1 MSIVGG
7 GSSTAVVDGA
17 RTLDFDA
24 VDELLDRI
32 ANALLDADLGTERR
46 IAVFAENS
54 AETVLAHLGG
64 LLGSASTVPVN
75 FHLTASE
82 AAYIVGDSGAR
93 LVLTGPENV
102 DRAVEAAAGVPVVAW
117 GVAGGALPAGVE
129 AWDDWLGRASPTPAP
144 TDVAPRPNLLYTSGT
159 TGVPKAVELP
169 PAMFAGGATIAEHVE
184 RLRANRFAS
193 FGMHLVAGPLYHT
206 GPLQA
211 VRLLALRVP
220 LTIPGRFDPERILQ
234 AIERDRVETSVMVP
248 THFTRLLALPDAVR
262 RRYDV
267 SSLRLVAHTGAACPH
282 DVKRAMID
290 WWGPVF
296 VEAYGGTESGTVCTI
311 TSEEWL
317 ERPGS
322 VGRCVPPFEA
332 VVVDDDGAPVP
343 PGVEGRLYFRDRSGR
358 GVVYR
363 GNPEGT
369 AAVHLEPGVF
379 TLGEIGRV
387 DEAGYVFVTDRFTDM
402 VVSGGANL
410 YPAECEQVL
419 GEHGAVADV
428 AVIGI
433 PDADLGERLHA
444 LVVPVD
450 ATEPPTESDLLEFCR
465 ARLTAMKCPRSV
477 EIVETIGR
485 NAMGKVDKRA
495 LRAPYWQGA
504 RTIGG

>member
-1 MSIVGG
+1 MSIVGRG
-7 GSSTAVVDGA
+7 PSVAIIDSP

-32 ANALLDADLGTERR
+32 ANAVLAADLGPERR
-46 IAVFAENS
+46 IAVYAENS
-54 AETVLAHLGG
+54 AETLLAHLGG

-82 AAYIVGDSGAR
+82 AAYIIGDSDAR

-102 DRAVEAAAGVPVVAW
+102 ERAAEAAAGVPVVAW
-117 GVAGGALPAGVE
+117 GVARHALLPGVE
-129 AWDDWLGRASPTPAP
+129 AWDAWIERASAAPAP

-159 TGVPKAVELP
+159 TGLPKGVELP
-169 PAMFAGGATIAEHVE
+169 PAMFAGGVTIAEHVE
-184 RLRANRFAS
+184 RLRSNRFAR

-211 VRLLALRVP
+211 VRLLALGIPV
-220 LTIPGRFDPERILQ
+220 TIPGRFDPERILQ
-234 AIERDRVETSVMVP
+234 TIERDRVETSVMVP

-262 RRYDV
+262 ERYDV
-267 SSLRLVAHTGAACPH
+267 SSVRLVAHTGAACPA

-296 VEAYGGTESGTVCTI
+296 VEAYGGTEAGTVCSI

-317 ERPGS
+317 ERPES

-332 VVVDDDGAPVP
+332 VVVGDDDTPVP
-343 PGVEGRLYFRDRSGR
+343 PGTEGRLYFRDGSGR

-379 TLGEIGRV
+379 TLGEIGYV
-387 DEAGYVFVTDRFTDM
+387 DDAGYVFITDRFSDM
-402 VVSGGANL
+402 VVSGGVNL
-410 YPAECEQVL
+410 YPAECEKVL
-419 GEHGAVADV
+419 VEHPAVADV
-428 AVIGI
+428 AVIGV
-433 PDADLGERLHA
+433 PDADLGEQLRA
-444 LVVPVD
+444 LVVPAD
-450 ATEPPTESDLLEFCR
+450 PADPPSESELLAFCR
-465 ARLTAMKCPRSV
+465 ERLTAMKCPRSV
-477 EIVETIGR
+477 ELVDSVGR